1 MRIRE
6 LYLKNFGKFSEQHF
20 YIQNGIQVIYG
31 ENEFGKSTLHAF
43 IRAMFFGME
52 RGRGRA
58 AGKDA
63 FSRFEPWENPNYY
76 AGVMRFECGGRNFRL
91 ERSFDRISK
100 HASLIC
106 EDDGEELSV
115 EDGDLDMLLGGITP
129 SEFDSTVSVGQ
140 LMARP
145 GQELSE
151 TLKNYAAN
159 YYETGGGEIDLNGAL
174 SDLRERR
181 REVERDLKAE
191 QQKQEEKRRSLAQE
205 CGYLE
210 RDMEK
215 LKSEFEEKRSAAE
228 KVEKREAAEQD
239 EERRIAEQARR
250 KNGYVSGRNVPG
262 RNASGRNAGKQ
273 AGDIPSRKNF
283 LPGVI
288 CLLIGIL
295 GLLGAQFVPGPGL
308 GPGSVVSLVVRIL
321 SVLVLLAG
329 AVLLT
334 AGLRRKSGNV
344 AGAEERVSDIGEAEE
359 REPRLEMY
367 RKQREQLRWE
377 LTRIRAEWKEK
388 KIRLENLREEEEEF
402 LRSDREKSLL
412 RRREAILLAEEKI
425 RSAAGKLGQQTSDFL
440 NRRASEIFAELTE
453 GKYRGIEAD
462 ERLEI
467 TVWDGER
474 RVRAEQLS
482 RGTLEQIYFSI
493 RMAAAELLQEE
504 PMPVILDDTF
514 VFYDDKR
521 LESALKWLRRQER
534 QVIIFTCQRRE
545 GEMLHEDRTA
555 KEGIDD
561 HQ

>member
-6 LYLKNFGKFSEQHF
+6 LYLKNFGKFSEKHF
-20 YIQNGIQVIYG
+20 YIRDGIHVIYG

-43 IRAMFFGME
+43 IRAMFFGLE

-129 SEFDSTVSVGQ
+129 AEFDSTVSVGQ

-174 SDLRERR
+174 MDLRERR

-191 QQKQEEKRRSLAQE
+191 EKKQEEKRRTLAQE
-205 CGYLE
+205 CRYLE

-215 LKSEFEEKRSAAE
+215 LKGEFDEKRLAAE
-228 KVEKREAAEQD
+228 KAEKDA
-239 EERRIAEQARR
+239 ERREAEQARR
-250 KNGYVSGRNVPG
+250 RNRFVSGK
-262 RNASGRNAGKQ
+262 NASGGNAGKQ
-273 AGDIPSRKNF
+273 AGGIPSRKSI
-283 LPGVI
+283 LPGVV
-288 CLLIGIL
+288 CLLIGIF
-295 GLLGAQFVPGPGL
+295 GFLGAQSMQGPGQ
-308 GPGSVVSLVVRIL
+308 GSGSVVPLVVRIL
-321 SVLVLLAG
+321 SVLVFLAG

-334 AGLRRKSGNV
+334 AGLRRKNGNV
-344 AGAEERVSDIGEAEE
+344 VEPEERVSDAGDAEE
-359 REPRLEMY
+359 QEHRLEMY
-367 RKQREQLRWE
+367 RKEREQLRWE
-377 LTRIRAEWKEK
+377 LSRIRAEWKERQ
-388 KIRLENLREEEEEF
+388 IRLENLREEEEEVQK
-402 LRSDREKSLL
+402 SDREKSLIKRQQAL
-412 RRREAILLAEEKI
+412 LLAEEKI
-425 RSAAGKLGQQTSDFL
+425 RSAAGKLGRQTSSFL

-453 GKYRGIEAD
+453 RKYRGIEAD

-521 LESALKWLRRQER
+521 LESALKWLSRQER

>member
-174 SDLRERR
+174 SDLKERR

-205 CGYLE
+205 CIYLE

-228 KVEKREAAEQD
+228 KAEKREATEQD

-308 GPGSVVSLVVRIL
+308 GPGSVVPLVVRIL
-321 SVLVLLAG
+321 SVPVLLAG

-334 AGLRRKSGNV
+334 AGLRRKSGNA
-344 AGAEERVSDIGEAEE
+344 AGAEERVSDTGEAEE
-359 REPRLEMY
+359 QESRLEMY

-402 LRSDREKSLL
+402 LQSDREKSLL
-412 RRREAILLAEEKI
+412 RRRAAILLAEEKI

-482 RGTLEQIYFSI
+482 GGTLEQIYFSI

-521 LESALKWLRRQER
+521 LESALKWLSRQER

>member
-1 MRIRE
+1 
-6 LYLKNFGKFSEQHF
+6 
-20 YIQNGIQVIYG
+20 
-31 ENEFGKSTLHAF
+31 
-43 IRAMFFGME
+43 MFFGME

-174 SDLRERR
+174 SDLKERR

-191 QQKQEEKRRSLAQE
+191 QQKQEEKRRSLSQE

-273 AGDIPSRKNF
+273 AEDIPSRKNF

-308 GPGSVVSLVVRIL
+308 GPGSVVPLVVRIL

-334 AGLRRKSGNV
+334 AGLRRKSGNA
-344 AGAEERVSDIGEAEE
+344 AGAEESVSDTGEAEE

-388 KIRLENLREEEEEF
+388 RIRLENLREEEEEF
-402 LRSDREKSLL
+402 LQSDREKSLL

-521 LESALKWLRRQER
+521 LESALKWLSRQER